1 MTSKRGCGFDGRRK
15 AMSQVCA
22 FLRFWFVD
30 EGYRDS
36 STVRGMIP
44 METFMLKK
52 IPFAIL
58 FVFIVCNI
66 AFPQQGENDGPSPRA
81 QAQCNFSDEDKI
93 TVDYFS
99 PSMRGRRIFGGLVPY
114 GKVWRTG
121 DEAATFVT
129 DEDLVALKGTNIP
142 AGSYTIVMVPNPGKW
157 TLIINKNTV
166 YESGELVRVPM
177 SVKRLSAPVEQFTI
191 SFDQGAGSCTMR
203 VSWENT
209 QASLEFAKRNTDLPL
224 REFVSGRPQK

>member
-1 MTSKRGCGFDGRRK
+1 MR
-15 AMSQVCA
+15 
-22 FLRFWFVD
+22 
-30 EGYRDS
+30 
-36 STVRGMIP
+36 
-44 METFMLKK
+44 KK

-58 FVFIVCNI
+58 FALSVCNP
-66 AFPQQGENDGPSPRA
+66 AFPQQGANNTTSAKAKAE
-81 QAQCNFSDEDKI
+81 CKFSDEESI

-99 PSMRGRRIFGGLVPY
+99 PPAAGRKIFGGLVPY

-121 DEAATFVT
+121 DEPTTFVT

-142 AGSYTIVMVPNPGKW
+142 AGNYTIVMVPNPGKW

-177 SVKRLSAPVEQFTI
+177 SVKKVSAPVEDLTI
-191 SFDQGAGSCTMR
+191 SFDSAAGSCTMR

-224 REFVSGRPQK
+224 RSVDAVRPQK